1 MSRSYHVTKK
11 AAVAAFV
18 NGDTEPAYQ
27 ASEKAWVKS
36 KQMEARAIKKAVPD
50 MKVAPARAIVG
61 REKKRTLDAR
71 SSREGNQ

>member
-18 NGDTEPAYQ
+18 NGDTEPTYQ

-36 KQMEARAIKKAVPD
+36 KQKQARAMKKAVPD
-50 MKVAPARAIVG
+50 KRVAPTRAIVG
-61 REKKRTLDAR
+61 REKKRTSDVR